1 MIILF
6 ESDNITAHINTQ
18 GTHKQRQGYYYI
30 GLGIRFFGLV
40 RVGFFGLRKI
50 RLSKTINRSVLKETK
65 NRHRKCQFFGSVFRC
80 NRTEP
85 SLILTERYQATV
97 QTFQADNNQN
107 ISSNVKI

>member
-40 RVGFFGLRKI
+40 RVGFSVWRKI
-50 RLSKTINRSVLKETK
+50 RFAETKTRSVLWKTK
-65 NRHRKCQFFGSVFRC
+65 NRHRKCRFFGSVVRLH
-80 NRTEP
+80 RTKP
-85 SLILTERYQATV
+85 NLTY
-97 QTFQADNNQN
+97 D
-107 ISSNVKI
+107 K